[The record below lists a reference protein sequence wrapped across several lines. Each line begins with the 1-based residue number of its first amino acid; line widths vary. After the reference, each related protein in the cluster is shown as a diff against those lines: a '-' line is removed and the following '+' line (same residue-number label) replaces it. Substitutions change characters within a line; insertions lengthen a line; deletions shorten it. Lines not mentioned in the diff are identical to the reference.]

1 MRSRSASVRRAE
13 RAKGSGFVLARAVD
27 KAEAGDEGLG
37 LGTLSSERSSPLVYA
52 PGLGSG
58 VSSDSDVSCA
68 IVRGLRLRPL
78 RSL

>member
-1 MRSRSASVRRAE
+1 M
-13 RAKGSGFVLARAVD
+13 LARAID

-58 VSSDSDVSCA
+58 VSSDSDVSCSCA